1 MFIEKMREQM
11 LGILYKQQNCYKIN
25 HSRWNVYAGHKGWK
39 LKSMKRKIKQDK
51 KIGLQHL

>member
-25 HSRWNVYAGHKGWK
+25 HSRWNVYTGHKGWK
-39 LKSMKRKIKQDK
+39 LKSMRRKTKQDK

>member
-39 LKSMKRKIKQDK
+39 LKSIKRKIKQDK
-51 KIGLQHL
+51 SRGL